1 MDIELSKNISF
12 RNPLDAFEEL
22 ISLKRW
28 PCSRAN
34 EDELIAEIKSNLCP
48 YRLYI
53 AWSEE
58 INTIS
63 LTITFDIKVPNS
75 QRLKIF
81 ELLSLIN
88 ENMWIGHFD
97 ITSKAGIP
105 SYRYTYLIK
114 NKDIECIKIFD
125 DIVNIG
131 VSQCEKYYP
140 SFQMVLWEDCT
151 PLKAANTCMM
161 ETQGSA

>member
-1 MDIELSKNISF
+1 MDIEFSKNISF
-12 RNPLDAFEEL
+12 RNPLDALEEL
-22 ISLKRW
+22 ICLKRW

-34 EDELIAEIKSNLCP
+34 EDELIAEIKSKLCP

-53 AWSEE
+53 AWSGE

-63 LTITFDIKVPNS
+63 LTITFDIKVPDS
-75 QRLKIF
+75 KRLESY

-105 SYRYTYLIK
+105 AYRYTYLIK

-131 VSQCEKYYP
+131 ISQCEKYYP
-140 SFQMVLWEDCT
+140 SFQMVLWEDYS
-151 PLKAANTCMM
+151 PFLAAKTCIM
-161 ETQGSA
+161 ETKGSA